1 MTDLARRST
10 SRRGSARVAQVT
22 KMKLPEDRTLCA
34 IGLGWKKQVRRIPL
48 PLRTDAN
55 AVEATVDLSEPST
68 FQEAVNGPD
77 QVHWRKAIH
86 AELKSMRLRG
96 VFRAAK
102 LPNGQRAIGTKWV
115 FKIKR
120 KADGSIE
127 KYKARLVAKGFKQKY
142 GIDYT
147 ETFSPVVKYV
157 TLRMVIAIAK
167 YFGWPL
173 DQLDVVTAFLYGIM
187 KEQVFCIVPEG
198 VELDGNFDCLELVK
212 AIDGRYGS
220 WTQSLYE
227 AEGGTSQTVG
237 PERRHLRGRMK
248 IRK

>member
-1 MTDLARRST
+1 MSTSMNRPLDFHRGFPMKMSMTWTSTRSISTMTDLARRST

-34 IGLGWKKQVRRIPL
+34 IGLDWKKQVRRIPL
-48 PLRTDAN
+48 PLRTEWTPTKKKN
-55 AVEATVDLSEPST
+55 LVTKMKTTVDLSEPST

-127 KYKARLVAKGFKQKY
+127 KYKARLVAKGFK
-142 GIDYT
+142 
-147 ETFSPVVKYV
+147 
-157 TLRMVIAIAK
+157 
-167 YFGWPL
+167 
-173 DQLDVVTAFLYGIM
+173 
-187 KEQVFCIVPEG
+187 
-198 VELDGNFDCLELVK
+198 
-212 AIDGRYGS
+212 
-220 WTQSLYE
+220 
-227 AEGGTSQTVG
+227 
-237 PERRHLRGRMK
+237 
-248 IRK
+248 

>member
-1 MTDLARRST
+1 
-10 SRRGSARVAQVT
+10 
-22 KMKLPEDRTLCA
+22 MKLPEDRTLCA
-34 IGLGWKKQVRRIPL
+34 IGLDWKKQVRRIPL
-48 PLRTDAN
+48 PLRTEWTPTKKKN
-55 AVEATVDLSEPST
+55 LVTKMKTTVDLSEPST

-157 TLRMVIAIAK
+157 TLRMIIAIAK

-187 KEQVFCIVPEG
+187 KELVFCAVPEG
-198 VELDGNFDCLELVK
+198 VDLDGDFDCLELVK

-220 WTQSLYE
+220 WTRSLYE